1 MKRVSLLLLIV
12 PMVAVAAIQDP
23 VKTDV
28 PTVEV
33 IPAFA
38 ATNPE
43 VRVYKGI
50 PFAAPPVGDLRWKP
64 PQPVTRWDGVL
75 TADKFGSQC
84 VQGGGGRGA
93 VRGGAAWRWGAE
105 GWRGTAQG
113 RCGAPRGGGAPK
125 GGAARGGGGGVS
137 GSEDCLYLNVWTAA
151 QSASEKRPVLVWAY
165 PGGYTQGNGA
175 SPAFDG
181 EALAKKGV
189 ILVTFNYRV
198 GAFGFFAHPELTK
211 ESERHASG
219 NYGMMDL
226 AATLRWVQ
234 RNIAAFGG
242 DPKNV
247 TISGDSAGAAMVAML
262 TGSPEG
268 KGLFRRVISE
278 SGAWMGLGV
287 SKMTTLASAEQNGVR
302 LSTALGATSLAELRA
317 KSPAEI
323 QAGGRGGGPV
333 VDGWYIPEDLSKTF
347 EAGKENEVDILVGS
361 NKDEGT
367 FFGGPVTAA
376 QFTMQAKMRY
386 GDLADSYLKV
396 YPAGSDEQAAQSS
409 LASFRDA
416 LGFHQRKWAQLQE
429 KRGKS
434 KTYVY
439 YFTHDPTPG
448 PNSRGATHGAEA
460 PFVFQNPGRAMWTDA
475 EKQLSDT
482 ISSYWVN
489 FATTGDPNGK
499 GLPKWPEYREKTS
512 NHRMVL
518 GDKVEVEPAND
529 TEHLAWWESYYQKLL
544 KQ

>member
-1 MKRVSLLLLIV
+1 MKRLSLFLVLG
-12 PMVAVAAIQDP
+12 PMLAIAAIQDP
-23 VKTDV
+23 VKTDTGQISGV
-28 PTVEV
+28 
-33 IPAFA
+33 AGKNA
-38 ATNPE
+38 E

-64 PQPVTRWDGVL
+64 PQPVGRWGGVL
-75 TADKFGSQC
+75 MADKFGSEC
-84 VQGGGGRGA
+84 VQGGGRA
-93 VRGGAAWRWGAE
+93 R
-105 GWRGTAQG
+105 
-113 RCGAPRGGGAPK
+113 GGAPK
-125 GGAARGGGGGVS
+125 AAAPKAPAPKDGAARGGGGVS

-165 PGGYTQGNGA
+165 PGGYTSGNGA

-181 EALAKKGV
+181 EALAKRGV
-189 ILVTFNYRV
+189 ILITFNYRV
-198 GAFGFFAHPELTK
+198 GPFGFLAHPELTK
-211 ESERHASG
+211 ESDHNASG
-219 NYGMMDL
+219 NYGLMDL

-247 TISGDSAGAAMVAML
+247 TIAGDSAGAALVAML

-302 LSTALGATSLAELRA
+302 MAAAMGANSLAELRA
-317 KSPAEI
+317 KPAAEV

-347 EAGKENEVDILVGS
+347 EAAKENEVDILVGS

-376 QFTMQAKMRY
+376 AFTAQAKMRY
-386 GDLADSYLKV
+386 GDLAESYLKV
-396 YPAGSDEQAAQSS
+396 YPAGSDEEATRSS

-448 PNSRGATHGAEA
+448 PNSRGATHGSEA

-489 FATTGDPNGK
+489 FAATGDPNGK
-499 GLPKWPEYREKTS
+499 GLPKWPEYRS

-518 GDKVEVEPAND
+518 GDKIEVEPAND
-529 TEHLAWWESYYQKLL
+529 VASNAARLAWWESYYQKLL

>member
-1 MKRVSLLLLIV
+1 
-12 PMVAVAAIQDP
+12 
-23 VKTDV
+23 
-28 PTVEV
+28 
-33 IPAFA
+33 
-38 ATNPE
+38 
-43 VRVYKGI
+43 
-50 PFAAPPVGDLRWKP
+50 
-64 PQPVTRWDGVL
+64 
-75 TADKFGSQC
+75 
-84 VQGGGGRGA
+84 
-93 VRGGAAWRWGAE
+93 
-105 GWRGTAQG
+105 
-113 RCGAPRGGGAPK
+113 
-125 GGAARGGGGGVS
+125 
-137 GSEDCLYLNVWTAA
+137 VWTAA
-151 QSASEKRPVLVWAY
+151 QSASEKRPVLVWSH
-165 PGGYTQGNGA
+165 PGGYTSGSGS
-175 SPAFDG
+175 SPQFDG
-181 EALAKKGV
+181 EALAKRGV
-189 ILVTFNYRV
+189 IVVTHNYRLGV
-198 GAFGFFAHPELTK
+198 FGFFAHPELTM
-211 ESERHASG
+211 ESDHHASG

-226 AATLRWVQ
+226 AATLKWVQ

-242 DPKNV
+242 DPRNV
-247 TISGDSAGAAMVAML
+247 TIAGDSAGAALVAMM

-302 LSTALGATSLAELRA
+302 MATALGANSLAGLRA
-317 KSPAEI
+317 KPAAEV

-347 EAGKENEVDILVGS
+347 EAAKENEVDILVGS

-367 FFGGPVTAA
+367 FFGGPVTAE
-376 QFTMQAKMRY
+376 QFTMQAKTRY

-396 YPAGSDEQAAQSS
+396 YPAGSDEEATQSS

-460 PFVFQNPGRAMWTDA
+460 PYVFQNPGRANWTDLDQ
-475 EKQLSDT
+475 QLSET

-529 TEHLAWWESYYQKLL
+529 TAHLAWWESYYQKLL

>member
-1 MKRVSLLLLIV
+1 MKRLSLLLLIV

-28 PTVEV
+28 GQISGV
-33 IPAFA
+33 AGK
-38 ATNPE
+38 NPE

-50 PFAAPPVGDLRWKP
+50 PFAAPPVGDLRWRP
-64 PQPVTRWDGVL
+64 PQPVGRWEGVL
-75 TADKFGSQC
+75 TADKFGSEC
-84 VQGGGGRGA
+84 VQGGGGRGGG
-93 VRGGAAWRWGAE
+93 RGGAAPKD
-105 GWRGTAQG
+105 
-113 RCGAPRGGGAPK
+113 GAPRGGGAPK
-125 GGAARGGGGGVS
+125 GGAARGGGGGAS

-151 QSASEKRPVLVWAY
+151 QAASEKRPVLVWAY
-165 PGGYTQGNGA
+165 PGGYTSGNGA

-189 ILVTFNYRV
+189 ILITFNYRV

-211 ESERHASG
+211 ESDRHASG

-234 RNIAAFGG
+234 RNISAFGG
-242 DPKNV
+242 DPRNV
-247 TISGDSAGAAMVAML
+247 TIAGDSAGAALVAMM

-302 LSTALGATSLAELRA
+302 LATALGANSLAELRA
-317 KSPAEI
+317 KPAAEV

-333 VDGWYIPEDLSKTF
+333 VDGWYIPEDFSKTF
-347 EAGKENEVDILVGS
+347 EAGKESEVDILAGS

-376 QFTMQAKMRY
+376 AFTMQAKMRY

-396 YPAGSDEQAAQSS
+396 YPAGSDEEATRSS

>member
-1 MKRVSLLLLIV
+1 MKRLSLILIV

-23 VKTDV
+23 VKTDTGQISGV
-28 PTVEV
+28 
-33 IPAFA
+33 AGK
-38 ATNPE
+38 NPD

-50 PFAAPPVGDLRWKP
+50 PFAAPPVGELRWKP
-64 PQPVTRWDGVL
+64 PQPAGRWEGVL
-75 TADKFGSQC
+75 TADTFGSQC
-84 VQGGGGRGA
+84 VQGGGGARGA
-93 VRGGAAWRWGAE
+93 
-105 GWRGTAQG
+105 
-113 RCGAPRGGGAPK
+113 APK
-125 GGAARGGGGGVS
+125 GGKGGGAAS

-151 QSASEKRPVLVWAY
+151 QSASEKRPVLVWSH
-165 PGGYTQGNGA
+165 PGGYTSGSGS
-175 SPAFDG
+175 SPQFDG

-189 ILVTFNYRV
+189 IVVTHNYRLGV
-198 GAFGFFAHPELTK
+198 FGFFAHPELTK
-211 ESERHASG
+211 ESDHHASG
-219 NYGMMDL
+219 NYGLMDL

-242 DPKNV
+242 DPRNV
-247 TISGDSAGAAMVAML
+247 TIAGDSAGAALVAMM

-287 SKMTTLASAEQNGVR
+287 SRMTTLASAEQNGVR
-302 LSTALGATSLAELRA
+302 MAAALGANSLAELRA
-317 KSPAEI
+317 KPAPEL

-347 EAGKENEVDILVGS
+347 EAAKENEVDILVGS

-376 QFTMQAKMRY
+376 QFTTQAKARY
-386 GDLADSYLKV
+386 GALADSYLKL
-396 YPAGSDEQAAQSS
+396 YPAGSDEEATQSS

-460 PFVFQNPGRAMWTDA
+460 PYVFQNPGRAMWTDLD
-475 EKQLSDT
+475 KQLSDT
-482 ISSYWVN
+482 ISSYWVS
-489 FATTGDPNGK
+489 FAATGDPNGK

-529 TEHLAWWESYYQKLL
+529 TAHRAWWETYYQTLL
-544 KQ
+544 K

>member
-1 MKRVSLLLLIV
+1 MKRLSLFLVLGPVL
-12 PMVAVAAIQDP
+12 ASAAIQDP
-23 VKTDV
+23 VKTDAGQISGV
-28 PTVEV
+28 
-33 IPAFA
+33 AGK
-38 ATNPE
+38 NPE

-50 PFAAPPVGDLRWKP
+50 PFAAPPVGELRWKP
-64 PQPVTRWDGVL
+64 PQPVGRWDGVL

-84 VQGGGGRGA
+84 VQGGGG
-93 VRGGAAWRWGAE
+93 
-105 GWRGTAQG
+105 G
-113 RCGAPRGGGAPK
+113 RGAPK
-125 GGAARGGGGGVS
+125 GGRGGGGAS

-151 QSASEKRPVLVWAY
+151 QSASEKRPVLVWSH
-165 PGGYTQGNGA
+165 PGGYTSGSGS
-175 SPAFDG
+175 SPQFDG

-189 ILVTFNYRV
+189 IVVTHNYRLGV
-198 GAFGFFAHPELTK
+198 FGFFAHPWLSQ
-211 ESERHASG
+211 ESDHHASG
-219 NYGMMDL
+219 NYGLMDL
-226 AATLRWVQ
+226 AATLKWVQ

-242 DPKNV
+242 DPRNV
-247 TISGDSAGAAMVAML
+247 TIAGDSAGAALVAMM

-287 SKMTTLASAEQNGVR
+287 SKMTTLASAEQTGVR
-302 LSTALGATSLAELRA
+302 MAAALGANSLAELRA
-317 KSPAEI
+317 KPAPEL

-347 EAGKENEVDILVGS
+347 EAAKENEVDILVGS

-376 QFTMQAKMRY
+376 QFTTQAKTRY
-386 GDLADSYLKV
+386 GELADGYLKV
-396 YPAGSDEQAAQSS
+396 YPAGSDEEATQSS

-429 KRGKS
+429 KRGRS

-460 PFVFQNPGRAMWTDA
+460 PYVFQNPGRAMWTDL

-489 FATTGDPNGK
+489 FATTGDPNGR
-499 GLPKWPEYREKTS
+499 GLPKWPEYRS
-512 NHRMVL
+512 NRRMVL

-529 TEHLAWWESYYQKLL
+529 TVHLAWWESYYQKLL
-544 KQ
+544 EQ

>member
-1 MKRVSLLLLIV
+1 MKRLSLFILLG
-12 PMVAVAAIQDP
+12 AAFASAAIQDP
-23 VKTDV
+23 VKTDAGQV
-28 PTVEV
+28 SGVTGK
-33 IPAFA
+33 
-38 ATNPE
+38 NPE

-64 PQPVTRWDGVL
+64 PQPVAHWDGIRAGD
-75 TADKFGSQC
+75 TFGSQC
-84 VQGGGGRGA
+84 VQGGGGRG
-93 VRGGAAWRWGAE
+93 GGAAKGGA
-105 GWRGTAQG
+105 TAKG
-113 RCGAPRGGGAPK
+113 GAAPK
-125 GGAARGGGGGVS
+125 GGARGGGAT

-151 QSASEKRPVLVWAY
+151 QSASEKRPVLVWSH
-165 PGGYTQGNGA
+165 PGGYTSGSGS
-175 SPAFDG
+175 SPQFDG

-189 ILVTFNYRV
+189 IVVTHNYRLGV
-198 GAFGFFAHPELTK
+198 FGFFAHPELSK
-211 ESERHASG
+211 ESAHHASG
-219 NYGMMDL
+219 NYGLMDL
-226 AATLRWVQ
+226 AETLRWVQ
-234 RNIAAFGG
+234 KNIAAFGG
-242 DPKNV
+242 DPGNV
-247 TISGDSAGAAMVAML
+247 TIAGDSAGAALVAMM

-287 SKMTTLASAEQNGVR
+287 SRMTTLAAAEQNGVR
-302 LSTALGATSLAELRA
+302 MATAMGATSLAELRA
-317 KSPAEI
+317 KPAAEV
-323 QAGGRGGGPV
+323 QAAGGGGGPV

-367 FFGGPVTAA
+367 FFARPTTAA
-376 QFTMQAKMRY
+376 QFTMGAQRY
-386 GDLADSYLKV
+386 GELADGYLKV
-396 YPAGSDEQAAQSS
+396 YPAGSDEEAAQSS

-460 PFVFQNPGRAMWTDA
+460 PYVFQNPGRAMWTDLD
-475 EKQLSDT
+475 KQLSDT

-489 FATTGDPNGK
+489 FAKKGDPNGK
-499 GLPKWPEYREKTS
+499 GLPVWPEYREKTS
-512 NHRMVL
+512 SHRMVL

-529 TEHLAWWESYYQKLL
+529 TAHLAWWESYYQKLL

>member
-1 MKRVSLLLLIV
+1 MKRLPLFPLIV
-12 PMVAVAAIQDP
+12 PMIAAAAIQDP

-28 PTVEV
+28 GQISGV
-33 IPAFA
+33 AGK
-38 ATNPE
+38 NPE

-50 PFAAPPVGDLRWKP
+50 SFAAPPVGDLRWKP

-75 TADKFGSQC
+75 TADKFGSEC
-84 VQGGGGRGA
+84 VQGGGGRGGA
-93 VRGGAAWRWGAE
+93 RGGAAK
-105 GWRGTAQG
+105 
-113 RCGAPRGGGAPK
+113 GGAPK
-125 GGAARGGGGGVS
+125 GGAGGAS

-165 PGGYTQGNGA
+165 PGGYTSGNGA

-189 ILVTFNYRV
+189 ILITFNYRV

-211 ESERHASG
+211 ESDHHASG
-219 NYGMMDL
+219 NYGLMDL

-242 DPKNV
+242 DPRNV
-247 TISGDSAGAAMVAML
+247 TIAGDSAGAALVAMM

-302 LSTALGATSLAELRA
+302 LAAGLGANSLAELRA
-317 KSPAEI
+317 KPAAEI

-333 VDGWYIPEDLSKTF
+333 VDGWYIPEDFSKTF

-376 QFTMQAKMRY
+376 QFTMQAKTRY
-386 GDLADSYLKV
+386 GDLAESYLKV
-396 YPAGSDEQAAQSS
+396 YPAGSDEEATRSS

-439 YFTHDPTPG
+439 YFTHDPTAG
-448 PNSRGATHGAEA
+448 APNSRGATHGAEA

-529 TEHLAWWESYYQKLL
+529 TEHLAWWESYYRTLL
-544 KQ
+544 K